1 MGRYEIRRELGR
13 GGMGVVYE
21 AFDTKDRAL
30 VALKTI
36 GAFSSD
42 GTRPPITSGLLGG
55 DSSSQSPEGAHGELA
70 ERLYLLKREFRMVAD
85 IQHPNLV
92 RFGELSSHGGQWFFT
107 MELVRGRS
115 FVDYVRD
122 GSLDERRLRAALAQ
136 LVSALAAIHD
146 AGLVHRDVK
155 PSNVLVTEEGRVVVL
170 DFGLMTARSART
182 QQAMEGTPDYM
193 APEQLEESP
202 VGPAADWYAL
212 GATLFVAM
220 TGRPPFVGDFM
231 DRLSAK
237 LTQAAPAPHEIAP
250 EVTPDLDSLCVDLLR
265 TAPEDRPDAAEIR
278 ARLGMATVEPWAS
291 TADAGLF
298 VGRDRELAELV
309 AAFDDVKSGRAVS
322 VAIEGEPGIGKSSL
336 AHRFLG
342 AAGRGAVVLS
352 GRCYEQESV
361 PFKGIDAIVD
371 SISQYLI
378 GLPDERVASILS
390 GGVRFLAT
398 VFPVLNR
405 IPQVAEATSNARTI
419 DNPMALRDQAFGEFE
434 RLVSALA
441 SSRPVIFFLDDLQ
454 WADRGS
460 LELLSRA
467 LDQTPPARCLFV
479 ATMRTGVE
487 LPPGAAD
494 LLAKARRVS
503 LAGLSESE
511 ARILC
516 AELGGGRSWSGP
528 AERKAVIEEAAG
540 HPLYLAE
547 LVRSSR
553 RDRARPDK
561 AASLEDVLAER
572 FLERDP
578 LERRFLE
585 VLAIAGAP
593 IEYGVV
599 ARAAGIDAGEAQTR
613 LSALR
618 AAQLVR
624 ISRRGEERLALPYHD
639 RVRESILRWRRRE
652 TTGEHEL
659 SLDHLRLGRALLQ
672 ATPREDLKT
681 RVFVIVQH
689 ANAARHLI
697 DDRSERLELA
707 GLNLLAAQEALLA
720 TAYDAA
726 RGYADLGLE
735 LVGETGW
742 RDAYATA
749 CDLLLERMRAEFLA
763 GDAERAAR
771 SFDSAKQRIQS
782 PAERT
787 ALFVKWI
794 ELQTNQGA
802 FRSAL
807 ASGRERLREIGV
819 PVPARATTLSVL
831 VQYAATRWAQA
842 GRSPDDLRAL
852 PESSDPTN
860 ASASKLLMAITP
872 AVFWLSSNLL
882 AWISLRLARMSMLR
896 GVTDVSSYGFASYG
910 VMVAGAF
917 RRGAEAAALGK
928 LALALNERFRNEVL
942 AARLHLI
949 QGLYLAPWVQ
959 PFREGL
965 KHLEASY
972 AASVKHGET
981 TYEAFAACCMSYL
994 ALVHGVDLAGQRKLG
1009 EWAREVCAR
1018 RKDRNTT
1025 GSVVGQLRLS
1035 GALTGEAPVDFSQG
1049 LAVDPVF
1056 YASAGEPHETPAAYG
1071 AYWHYSAWAAYFFG
1085 EISVADSWVREA
1097 RSFEHVYFGYCA
1109 MHDFCFL
1116 QCLVAAKL
1124 HDDASWARRPFL
1136 RWTMARHVR
1145 KLRAWA
1151 EGCAANFEPAWLIAC
1166 AELARVRGETRL
1178 ARDHLDRAVA
1188 SARAH
1193 GNPLREGLAFE
1204 LAATLAEHGGDAA
1217 GAAEARDRAADAY
1230 RRCGAAAKAERLA
1243 AARSDQPAR

>member
-42 GTRPPITSGLLGG
+42 AQQSPNASGPLGG
-55 DSSSQSPEGAHGELA
+55 SGSRSGDGAYGEMA

-92 RFGELSSHGGQWFFT
+92 RFGELSSHAGQWFFT

-122 GSLDERRLRAALAQ
+122 GSLDERRLRAVLAQ

-182 QQAMEGTPDYM
+182 QQAMQGTPDYM
-193 APEQLEESP
+193 APEQVEESP
-202 VGPAADWYAL
+202 IGPAADWYAL

-220 TGRPPFVGDFM
+220 TGRPPFLGDFM

-237 LTQAAPAPHEIAP
+237 LTQAAPAPHEVAP
-250 EVTPDLDSLCVDLLR
+250 EVPTDLDSLCVDLLR
-265 TAPEDRPDAAEIR
+265 AAPEDRPGADEIR
-278 ARLGMATVEPWAS
+278 SRLGMAAVEPGPS

-309 AAFDDVKSGRAVS
+309 AAFDDVKSGRTVS

-336 AHRFLG
+336 VHRFLG

-378 GLPDERVASILS
+378 GLPDERVASILA

-405 IPQVAEATSNARTI
+405 IPQVADATSNARTI

-434 RLVSALA
+434 RLLSALA
-441 SSRPVIFFLDDLQ
+441 GRRPVVLFLDDLQ
-454 WADRGS
+454 WADSGS
-460 LELLSRA
+460 LELLLRSLR
-467 LDQTPPARCLFV
+467 QTPPAACLFV
-479 ATMRTGVE
+479 TTMRTGVE
-487 LPPGAAD
+487 LPAGAAE
-494 LLAKARRVS
+494 LLGNARRVP
-503 LAGLSESE
+503 LTGLSESE

-547 LVRSSR
+547 LVRSAR
-553 RDRARPDK
+553 RDRALPDK
-561 AASLEDVLAER
+561 AATLEDVLAER
-572 FLERDP
+572 FLERDS

-599 ARAAGIDAGEAQTR
+599 ARAADIDAGETQTR

-624 ISRRGEERLALPYHD
+624 ITRRGEERLALPYHD
-639 RVRESILRWRRRE
+639 RVRESILRWRRRAPN
-652 TTGEHEL
+652 GEHEL
-659 SLDHLRLGRALLQ
+659 SLDHLRLGRALLH
-672 ATPREDLKT
+672 ATPREELKT

-689 ANAARHLI
+689 ANAARHLV

-726 RGYADLGLE
+726 RAYAVLGLE

-742 RDAYATA
+742 QDAYATA

-763 GDAERAAR
+763 GDTEGAAR
-771 SFDSAKQRIQS
+771 SFESAKQRIRS

-787 ALFVKWI
+787 ALYVKWI
-794 ELQTNQGA
+794 ELQTSRGA
-802 FRSAL
+802 FDTAV
-807 ASGRERLREIGV
+807 ATGRERLREIGV
-819 PVPARATTLSVL
+819 SVPRRATALSVL
-831 VQYAATRWAQA
+831 LQYLATRWAQA
-842 GRSPDDLRAL
+842 GRSPEDLRAL

-882 AWISLRLARMSMLR
+882 GWISLRLARMSMRR
-896 GVTDVSSYGFASYG
+896 GVTEVSSYGFASYG

-917 RRGAEAAALGK
+917 RRGAEAAALGR
-928 LALALNERFRNEVL
+928 LALGLNERFRNEVL

-959 PFREGL
+959 PFPEGM
-965 KHLEASY
+965 KHLETSY
-972 AASVKHGET
+972 ASSVKHGET

-994 ALVHGVDLAGQRKLG
+994 ALVHAVDLAGQRKLG

-1049 LAVDPVF
+1049 LALDPQF
-1056 YASAGEPHETPAAYG
+1056 HASAGEPDEAPAAYG
-1071 AYWHYSAWAAYFFG
+1071 AYWHYGAWAAYFFG
-1085 EISVADSWVREA
+1085 EIRVAVSWVREA
-1097 RSFEHVYFGYCA
+1097 RRFEHVYFGYCA
-1109 MHDFCFL
+1109 MHDFAFL
-1116 QCLVAAKL
+1116 QCLVAARV
-1124 HDDASWARRPFL
+1124 HDGASWVRRLSL
-1136 RWTMARHVR
+1136 RWAMALHVR

-1151 EGCAANFEPAWLIAC
+1151 DGCAANFEPSWLIAC
-1166 AELARVRGETRL
+1166 AELARVRGQTRL
-1178 ARDHLDRAVA
+1178 AGEHLDRAVA
-1188 SARAH
+1188 SACKH
-1193 GNPLREGLAFE
+1193 GNPLREGLALE
-1204 LAATLAEHGGDAA
+1204 LAARLAEHRGDATR
-1217 GAAEARDRAADAY
+1217 AAEARDRAADAY
-1230 RRCGAAAKAERLA
+1230 RRCGARAKAELVA
-1243 AARSDQPAR
+1243 GASPAGQPAR